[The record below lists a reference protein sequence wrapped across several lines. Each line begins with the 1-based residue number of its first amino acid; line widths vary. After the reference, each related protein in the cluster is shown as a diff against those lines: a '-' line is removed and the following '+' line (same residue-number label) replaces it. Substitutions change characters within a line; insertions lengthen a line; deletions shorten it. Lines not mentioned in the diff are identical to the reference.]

1 MSNNGSVYSR
11 KRISPEKVTGKIA
24 VNAVRDFF
32 ERNSQVYLEVDQS
45 NDYGKD
51 AYIDLAENGEVTGL
65 VIAVQVKGGQSYRRD
80 STYYI
85 RYSSS
90 DRNLW
95 VDSSVP
101 VFGIVH
107 DEERSC
113 LHWVNLT
120 SELLD
125 RPSDKHGTVEAKI
138 RLDES
143 TWPDFYQHAVR
154 AAKLGGR
161 SLLGLYS
168 NSLGQQHAAIS
179 DCFAIGRFDPRAF
192 IMLRRSLPYLPPES
206 AEHAVYAL
214 AHCVT
219 YHPDRF
225 WTEHNTVSDKARAEV
240 LKSLNWKASE
250 AAYLLS
256 LVDEEN
262 MFERGTIGQD
272 VYLLLSS
279 GWGPDTNF
287 LFDEIIELAVKF
299 GDMELAYKALVIIQY
314 RAEGDAHALLF
325 DIVRRHPGL
334 FKDTQIR
341 KLLVAVQIHGWLDIS

>member
-1 MSNNGSVYSR
+1 MSPY
-11 KRISPEKVTGKIA
+11 KVTGNIA

-51 AYIDLAENGEVTGL
+51 AYIDLVGNGEITGL
-65 VIAVQVKGGQSYRRD
+65 VVAIQVKGGPSYRHD
-80 STYYI
+80 SRYYI
-85 RYSSS
+85 PYSPS

-107 DEERSC
+107 DDERSC

-125 RPSDKHGTVEAKI
+125 RPSDKHGTVEANL

-168 NSLGQQHAAIS
+168 SDADQQHAAIS

-192 IMLRRSLPYLPPES
+192 IMLRRSLPYLPLES
-206 AEHAVYAL
+206 AEHAVYSL
-214 AHCVT
+214 AHCVN
-219 YHPDRF
+219 YHPDRY
-225 WTEHNTVSDKARAEV
+225 WTEYNTVSDKARAEV
-240 LKSLNWKASE
+240 LKSLNWTASE
-250 AAYLLS
+250 GVFLLN
-256 LVDEEN
+256 LVTEEE
-262 MFERGTIGQD
+262 MFQRGTIGQD

-287 LFDEIIELAVKF
+287 LFEEIIDLAMKS
-299 GDMELAYKALVIIQY
+299 GDMRLAYKALAIIQY
-314 RAEGDAHALLF
+314 RAEGDPHAILF
-325 DIVRRHPGL
+325 EIVRRHPVL
-334 FKDTQIR
+334 FKDADIR
-341 KLLVAVQIHGWLDIS
+341 DLLVEVQVHDWLDIS